1 MEAIA
6 RLENIDEFLSVT
18 LDFENKYDDKSLVSF
33 LTELALVADIDSVDE
48 EDTDNKVILMT
59 LHSAKGLEFPVVFLI
74 GLEEGVFPHSRAL
87 FEDDEMEEERRLGY
101 VGITRAEQE
110 LYLTHAQMRTLYGR
124 TTMNPPSRF
133 LAEIPADLIESDE
146 PVQMTT
152 ARSPLSRHTMA
163 ARPAV
168 QQSGAD
174 LSADWRVGSKVEHGK
189 WGQGTVVSIK
199 GQGDGLELDI
209 AFSSQGIKKLLAK
222 FAPIKKL

>member
-1 MEAIA
+1 
-6 RLENIDEFLSVT
+6 
-18 LDFENKYDDKSLVSF
+18 
-33 LTELALVADIDSVDE
+33 
-48 EDTDNKVILMT
+48 
-59 LHSAKGLEFPVVFLI
+59 
-74 GLEEGVFPHSRAL
+74 
-87 FEDDEMEEERRLGY
+87 MEEERRLGY

-133 LAEIPADLIESDE
+133 LAEIQADLIESDE
-146 PVQMTT
+146 PVRTDN
-152 ARSPLSRHTMA
+152 RSFATFTSYDGGKACCSTERCI
-163 ARPAV
+163 
-168 QQSGAD
+168 

>member
-1 MEAIA
+1 
-6 RLENIDEFLSVT
+6 
-18 LDFENKYDDKSLVSF
+18 
-33 LTELALVADIDSVDE
+33 
-48 EDTDNKVILMT
+48 
-59 LHSAKGLEFPVVFLI
+59 
-74 GLEEGVFPHSRAL
+74 
-87 FEDDEMEEERRLGY
+87 MEEERRLGY